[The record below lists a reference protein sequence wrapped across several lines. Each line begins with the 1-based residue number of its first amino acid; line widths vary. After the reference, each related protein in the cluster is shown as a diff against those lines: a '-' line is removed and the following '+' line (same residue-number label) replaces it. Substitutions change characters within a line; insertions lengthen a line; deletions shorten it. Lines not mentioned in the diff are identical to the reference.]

1 MRLWAEVFNGAR
13 TTKLGVVDLV
23 GASVV
28 RKLDKAGSL
37 MLDVTANDPNN
48 TLLRWGR
55 WVDVYSDS
63 PRRRRI
69 GRGILMRQ
77 NVSVA
82 AGQQTVSWKC
92 TDEFVALQRANTLNA
107 RIYDDEPIADVVND
121 LVALAGWTVK
131 LDGVDGN
138 TSLRFDGVSV
148 LEALIQIVE
157 LHGLHF
163 RSGMVDNQLVFGA
176 LGESS
181 GIRLVEAASPSREL
195 RTNPDVA
202 IIENLQVQEDGAE
215 VVNWL
220 SPFSGPVDGA
230 LTLKRSTRS
239 TPYPIL
245 TTTGPNGE
253 TIYYITNEDSIAEHG
268 EIRSV
273 EAPENLV
280 FAVSAETTAF
290 INAANVLY
298 DWAATQIERRSEPQT
313 NYMGTV
319 AKMDVVDTL
328 IGKKA
333 RLVYKGMA
341 RQPNRSLRLVD
352 VDDDFWVTATTERF
366 TLNGIST
373 DVELSSNSQPPR
385 RAEQKLARI
394 LKRDGLLRAQM
405 NVSLRTFKD
414 TLVYTGW
421 GDSQT
426 IDFEVDDGTV
436 EVTACR
442 VKLTRESASGPGWIG
457 LVVDGVEV
465 PVGNLLASGTEGLT
479 VTVDISDT
487 VMGLADFKGEHTL
500 TITALYGT
508 GNLAVI
514 VSLYEAA
521 VGIS

>member
-13 TTKLGVVDLV
+13 TAKLGVVDLAGV
-23 GASVV
+23 SVV

-48 TLLRWGR
+48 ALLRWGR
-55 WVDVYSDS
+55 WVDVYCDR

-92 TDEFVALQRANTLNA
+92 TDELVALQRANTLNA
-107 RIYDDEPIADVVND
+107 RICDDEPIGDVVRS
-121 LVALAGWTVK
+121 LAALAGWTVK

-148 LEALIQIVE
+148 LEAIMRVVD
-157 LHGLHF
+157 LHGYHF
-163 RSGMVDNQLVFGA
+163 RAGLDNQLVFGA
-176 LGESS
+176 LGEVS
-181 GIRLVEAASPSREL
+181 GIRLVEAASPAREMH
-195 RTNPDVA
+195 TNPDVA
-202 IIENLQVQEDGAE
+202 LIENLQVQEDGAD

-239 TPYPIL
+239 LPYPIE

-253 TIYYITNEDSIAEHG
+253 TVYFIKDDAAIAEDG
-268 EIRSV
+268 EIRAV
-273 EAPENLV
+273 ESPENLV

-298 DWAATQIERRSEPQT
+298 DWAATQIERRSQPQT
-313 NYMGTV
+313 NYVGTV
-319 AKMDVVDTL
+319 AKMDVVDAL
-328 IGKKA
+328 IGKKV

-341 RQPNRSLRLVD
+341 RQPNQSLRLVD
-352 VDDDFWVTATTERF
+352 VDAEFWVTATTERY
-366 TLNGIST
+366 TLAGIST
-373 DVELSSNSQPPR
+373 DVELSNNSQPPR

-394 LKRDGLLRAQM
+394 LKKDGQQRAQM

-414 TLVYTGW
+414 TLVYAGY

-442 VKLTRESASGPGWIG
+442 VKLTRESVSGPGWIG

-479 VTVDISDT
+479 VTVDISNT
-487 VMGLADFKGEHTL
+487 VMDLAEFKGEHTL
-500 TITALYGT
+500 TITALYGS
-508 GNLAVI
+508 GNLAVV